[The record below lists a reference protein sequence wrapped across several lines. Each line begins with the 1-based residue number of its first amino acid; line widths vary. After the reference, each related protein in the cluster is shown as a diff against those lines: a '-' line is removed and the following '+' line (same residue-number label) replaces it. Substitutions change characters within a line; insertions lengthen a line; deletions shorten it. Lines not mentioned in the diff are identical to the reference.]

1 MTTRLRWGVLLTGLL
16 LAGCSAMQLTY
27 NQADMLLGWRAD
39 NYFDFDPQQ
48 KHEFQLR
55 INRLLAWHRRE
66 QLPDYAQFVY
76 AAADRAGDGLTRDD
90 ILWMVDGFKKR
101 YKVIVDRGIIDA
113 AELLTSLSTE
123 QLRTLPKQW
132 VKDNRNFVDDHDLGA
147 GLDRQKRARL
157 KRTLSQ
163 INDWTGNLSR
173 AQEQR
178 IEQMLDAVPLVE
190 HLRHQDR
197 LRRQAEFAELLKLRT
212 QRQEFQPKLHAW
224 LLEWEHGRTPEYERT
239 VAEVFERRVE
249 FYIALEKILT
259 PAQREH
265 VLKRLRGFGD
275 DFKVLSGRTA
285 AAAPAAA
292 ITALYFAG
300 HHPVAEFAGAM

>member
-1 MTTRLRWGVLLTGLL
+1 MAARLRWCALLIGLL
-16 LAGCSAMQLTY
+16 LAGCSALQLTY
-27 NQADMLLGWRAD
+27 KQADLLLGWRAD
-39 NYFDFDPQQ
+39 SYFDFDPQQ
-48 KHEFQLR
+48 KHVFQQR
-55 INRLLAWHRRE
+55 IERLLAWHRRE

-76 AAADRAGDGLTRDD
+76 TVADRAGDGLTRDD
-90 ILWMVDGFKKR
+90 ILWIVDGFKKR
-101 YKVIVDRGIIDA
+101 YKVIVDRGIQDA
-113 AELLTSLSTE
+113 TDLLAGLSME
-123 QLRTLPKQW
+123 QLRALPKQW
-132 VKDNRNFVDDHDLGA
+132 VKDNRNFVDDRELGA
-147 GLDRQKRARL
+147 GADRQKRARL

-239 VAEVFERRVE
+239 AAEVFERRVE

-265 VLKRLRGFGD
+265 VLKRLRSFGD
-275 DFKVLSGRTA
+275 DFKVLSGRTV
-285 AAAPAAA
+285 AAAPAATIA
-292 ITALYFAG
+292 AR
-300 HHPVAEFAGAM
+300 